1 MLGAKESPEVNRLQM
16 GTRIIVLVYL
26 TIYFVQNSLF
36 QASELSPTLLL
47 SFREALR
54 VMSTLL
60 HAAGHLLISSAS
72 VIRRIIQ
79 GADLLQAQHGK
90 PIEYWE

>member
-16 GTRIIVLVYL
+16 GTFKHCYGLFYYL
-26 TIYFVQNSLF
+26 FVQNSLF
-36 QASELSPTLLL
+36 QATELYPTLLL

-54 VMSTLL
+54 VISTLL